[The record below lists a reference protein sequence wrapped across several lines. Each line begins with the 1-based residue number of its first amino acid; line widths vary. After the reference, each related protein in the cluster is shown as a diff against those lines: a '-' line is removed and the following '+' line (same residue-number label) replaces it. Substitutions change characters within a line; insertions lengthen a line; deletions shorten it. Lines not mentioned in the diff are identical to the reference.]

1 MIRTENNRYA
11 CILYLFQF
19 CCQGLN
25 GQHHIFVFLCT
36 LYNCLGSI
44 EIGFSRLISAFLPV
58 DCIAQFVI
66 CEILRNIDVPANRR
80 NAVPF
85 RTPFNDSFSCLVI
98 PAIERIIVHI
108 VETTD
113 CRIVAEI
120 LLDVFK
126 FGFIALQICT
136 AVAVRAAF
144 CMTAAIDFLLTGE
157 HMLSVNITEIIH
169 QALCFGS
176 CLRVAQRRGNIQ
188 CWQIRLLYRNRIIS
202 SIAIFRQKLNL
213 ICAFFQAVNAKAE
226 ICPAI
231 SIRHLHHKFR
241 TIDGDGLFPSVF
253 VQNLCRTGGEFIHS
267 IFWCFHLKGQCF
279 TGQVAETAA
288 GIPRK
293 LLPINIRPSGCT
305 VQIFAFCLKNDVLIG
320 CIC

>member
-1 MIRTENNRYA
+1 MNAIFFGQGRIQLLPEFLVNFCTALAPPEPRTRTVGIGVALGFVIRTENNRHA

-25 GQHHIFVFLCT
+25 GQHDIFIFLCT
-36 LYNCLGSI
+36 LYNRICSVEISI
-44 EIGFSRLISAFLPV
+44 CWLVGAILPANF
-58 DCIAQFVI
+58 IAQFVI

-98 PAIERIIVHI
+98 PAIERVIVHI
-108 VETTD
+108 VKSTD

-126 FGFIALQICT
+126 FGFISLQICT

-144 CMTAAIDFLLTGE
+144 GVTAAIDFLLTGE

-176 CLRVAQRRGNIQ
+176 CL
-188 CWQIRLLYRNRIIS
+188 
-202 SIAIFRQKLNL
+202 
-213 ICAFFQAVNAKAE
+213 
-226 ICPAI
+226 
-231 SIRHLHHKFR
+231 
-241 TIDGDGLFPSVF
+241 
-253 VQNLCRTGGEFIHS
+253 
-267 IFWCFHLKGQCF
+267 
-279 TGQVAETAA
+279 
-288 GIPRK
+288 
-293 LLPINIRPSGCT
+293 
-305 VQIFAFCLKNDVLIG
+305 
-320 CIC
+320 